1 MKERYKNMISEMVE
15 QQRAYFATGST
26 FPLEARKR
34 NLQKIHQLL
43 LKYQPNF
50 VEAFKKDYNKCEFD
64 VLATEFYMV
73 VEECEWQIKHL
84 KKMAKTKKVSTSL
97 FNFPSKGYLV
107 QEPYGVCL
115 IIAPWNYPLQLALEP
130 LMGCIAAGNT
140 ALIKP
145 ASATANVAHVI
156 KDMFDEFGNHGLID
170 VVLGSHQENAD
181 LLDQRFD
188 YIFFTGGASTGKE
201 ILAKAAV
208 HLTPCSLELGGK
220 SPCIVDEDADIDLA
234 AKRIVWGKY
243 INGGQTCV
251 APDYFYVHE
260 KVHDAF
266 VEAVKKY
273 INLYF
278 YQDGKLTD
286 NFPYIINDKQ
296 FAKVTG
302 FIDMSKVIVGGH
314 ANGRCLEPTVMD
326 HVTWDDKVMS
336 DEIFGPIMPIL
347 TFSNIDD
354 LLKLVNS
361 KEKPLAFYYFSKN
374 KRKARH
380 VMAVSPFGGGCIN
393 DTIMHLTNDNL
404 PFGGVGRSGMGAYH
418 GAASFKTFS
427 HQKSVLAKGKLE
439 INLKYPPYTEKKL
452 SLFKKF
458 THLK

>member
-1 MKERYKNMISEMVE
+1 MIQEMVVK
-15 QQRAYFATGST
+15 QRAYFDTGATR
-26 FPLEARKR
+26 PLAARKAA
-34 NLQKIHQLL
+34 LQKIYSLL
-43 LKYQPNF
+43 GKYQSQF
-50 VEAFKKDYNKCEFD
+50 VEAFKADYNKCEFD
-64 VLATEFYMV
+64 VLATEYYLVM
-73 VEECEWQIKHL
+73 EECRWQLKHL
-84 KKMAKTKKVSTSL
+84 KKMSKTKSVKTSI
-97 FNFPSKGYLV
+97 FNFPSKGYLM

-115 IIAPWNYPLQLALEP
+115 IIAPWNYPFQLALEP

-140 ALIKP
+140 AIIKP
-145 ASATANVAHVI
+145 ASATANVAKTI
-156 KDMFDEFGNHGLID
+156 KALFDEFGNPGLID

-181 LLDQRFD
+181 LLEQKYD

-220 SPCIVDEDADIDLA
+220 SPCIIDEDADIDLA
-234 AKRIVWGKY
+234 AKRCVWGKY

-266 VEAVKKY
+266 LEAVKKY
-273 INLYF
+273 IKQYF
-278 YQDGKLTD
+278 YPAGKLSE

-296 FAKVTG
+296 LAKVTG
-302 FIDMSKVIVGGH
+302 FLDPAKIVVGGKVS
-314 ANGRCLEPTVMD
+314 GRLLEPTVMD
-326 HVTWDDKVMS
+326 HVSWDDKVMS

-347 TFSNIDD
+347 TFNNLND
-354 LLKLVNS
+354 LLALINV

-374 KRKARH
+374 RKKAKA
-380 VMAVSPFGGGCIN
+380 VMLLSPFGGGCIN

-439 INLKYPPYTEKKL
+439 INLKYPPYTAKKMK
-452 SLFKKF
+452 LFKKF